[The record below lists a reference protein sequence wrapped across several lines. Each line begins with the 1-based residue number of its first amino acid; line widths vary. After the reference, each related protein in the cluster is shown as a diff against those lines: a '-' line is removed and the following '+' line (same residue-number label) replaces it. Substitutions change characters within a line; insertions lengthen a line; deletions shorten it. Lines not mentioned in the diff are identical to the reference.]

1 MPYWCLFY
9 HIVWGTKFRLP
20 LIETAFETDLHRVIA
35 AKAINLNAV
44 VHAIGGTEDH
54 IHLIVSV
61 PPTQKLSN
69 FIGQIKGNSSHFVN
83 NKIKPGYHFTW
94 QAEYGVLS
102 FSEDQLQRVVQ
113 YVENQKEHHKS
124 GKILPNFEIFSD

>member
-1 MPYWCLFY
+1 M
-9 HIVWGTKFRLP
+9 P
-20 LIETAFETDLHRVIA
+20 LIEPAFEDDLYRVIA
-35 AKAINLNAV
+35 AKAINLKAI

-61 PPTQKLSN
+61 PPSQTLSN

-83 NKIKPGYHFTW
+83 NKIKPGFHFAW

-102 FSEDQLQRVVQ
+102 FGEEQLQRVVQ
-113 YVENQKEHHKS
+113 YVENQKEHHKT
-124 GKILPNFEIFSD
+124 GTLLPHFERISDSSPGPEVPG